1 MENKN
6 INTLNNFKLLKTIKH
21 IKFKT
26 YLWEEII
33 AHYLIS
39 ILELYT
45 TFVLIE

>member
-33 AHYLIS
+33 AHTDNY
-39 ILELYT
+39 ILKINQLS
-45 TFVLIE
+45 